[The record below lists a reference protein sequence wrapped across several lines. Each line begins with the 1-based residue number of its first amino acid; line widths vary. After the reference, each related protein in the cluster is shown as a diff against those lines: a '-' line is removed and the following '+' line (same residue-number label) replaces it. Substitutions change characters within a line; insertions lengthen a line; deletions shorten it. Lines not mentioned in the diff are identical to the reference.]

1 MAMHEMFNAGDDSE
15 IEDDVTTD
23 LSAGIPV
30 AVCLLDIEGGIKGN
44 IRKAFYEDVL
54 SIPFIALLNGMK
66 SMRWPGPPPVDAK
79 GFMGMLA
86 HSASVPEEQLK
97 ETAKK
102 SFAILTRNYVNFSI
116 RLGYHFSMIEAYA
129 GDSLNDNYIR
139 FFFKGGGAAVDRRL
153 RRVRLIKEILKAMGF
168 RVNVKEDVINAIL
181 TKYDQAT
188 IEKYL
193 TIMGKLTAYTK
204 QLDMAMFNDAVTD
217 MYIQDFIR
225 DNVKT

>member
-1 MAMHEMFNAGDDSE
+1 MAMHEMFNAGDDKE

-30 AVCLLDIEGGIKGN
+30 GVCMVDIEGGIKGN
-44 IRKAFYEDVL
+44 LRKATYEDIL
-54 SIPFIALLNGMK
+54 SVPFIALLNGMK
-66 SMRWPGPPPVDAK
+66 SMRWPAPPPVDAG

-86 HSASVPEEQLK
+86 HSASVPEEQLR
-97 ETAKK
+97 ETARK
-102 SFAILTRNYVNFSI
+102 SFAILTKNYVNFSI

-129 GDSLNDNYIR
+129 GENLNDNYIR

-153 RRVRLIKEILKAMGF
+153 RRVRLITEILKTMGF

-181 TKYDQAT
+181 TKYSQAT
-188 IEKYL
+188 TEKYL
-193 TIMGKLTAYTK
+193 TVMGKLTAYTK

-217 MYIQDFIR
+217 MYIDDFVREHI
-225 DNVKT
+225 KK